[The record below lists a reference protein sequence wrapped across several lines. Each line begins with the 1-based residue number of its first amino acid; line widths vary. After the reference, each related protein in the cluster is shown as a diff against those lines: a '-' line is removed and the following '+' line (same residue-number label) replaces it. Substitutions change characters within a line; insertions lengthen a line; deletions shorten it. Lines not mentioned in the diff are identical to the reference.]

1 MTYTIYKENT
11 TNSIIHLNNVFFSFL
26 KDVRRHSAV
35 CCARPWI
42 NLSSLTY
49 FELSLNALFA
59 VVAMLDLHAI
69 VVAHYLSEHV
79 RQKVELYNQWN
90 DTKYNIKINSN
101 NKYKSKATKQQHKIK
116 ATTKKHKIRHWSH
129 WHWHLDTKQNN
140 QTDKDNNQRKQIYAN
155 AYVQHLW
162 RHQFY
167 TLTTYWFRAD
177 AVFALCSALCSRSE
191 RCCSRSLLR

>member
-1 MTYTIYKENT
+1 
-11 TNSIIHLNNVFFSFL
+11 
-26 KDVRRHSAV
+26 
-35 CCARPWI
+35 
-42 NLSSLTY
+42 
-49 FELSLNALFA
+49 
-59 VVAMLDLHAI
+59 MLDLHAI

-155 AYVQHLW
+155 AYVTTTFMTTSILHADYLLISSW
-162 RHQFY
+162 RCI
-167 TLTTYWFRAD
+167 RA
-177 AVFALCSALCSRSE
+177 LQ
-191 RCCSRSLLR
+191 RSL